1 MERTKNVANAFHVHP
16 DVLPAP
22 CQPAQAATK
31 AGAWTKKASALL
43 NIVIV
48 AIHRNITKMA
58 TASSAILRVKLALDL
73 VKIIAFP
80 VKHRCSFKEN
90 AVCISATMVIIQWR
104 SPLDP
109 SAYLVCILAKRA
121 CLDWTALPVKM
132 DCNSRVE
139 SAGPLVLRGK
149 FALEK
154 SNIFPFFLL
163 LFVSC
168 LFVEF
173 LFCYILV
180 SG

>member
-1 MERTKNVANAFHVHP
+1 MERTKSVANAFHVHP

-22 CQPAQAATK
+22 CQPAQAAMK

-48 AIHRNITKMA
+48 VIHRNIMKMA

-73 VKIIAFP
+73 VKIIASP
-80 VKHRCSFKEN
+80 VKHRYSFKGN

-121 CLDWTALPVKM
+121 CLDWIALLVKM
-132 DCNSRVE
+132 DCSSRVE

-154 SNIFPFFLL
+154 SNIFPVFFYLSFL
-163 LFVSC
+163 VYSLSFYFVT
-168 LFVEF
+168 
-173 LFCYILV
+173 Y
-180 SG
+180 